1 MKTKQELLK
10 DSQDLT
16 KAIVNYHNFPLT
28 HSLAIAE
35 QFGKEHKNVLRDIKK
50 LKEWLN
56 HATGSKLSSLKEDS
70 PILGSENYIIS
81 ENHYL
86 DSKGEQRP
94 MYVINKN
101 VALFIIMGYTGDKA
115 KRIKFDFINRFAQ
128 LEEEIAS
135 KKDNYAGSKG
145 GYKGQFNRVKR
156 ENEELKIKVEK
167 LEHLGKQYQEDRL
180 KAETKLNIALKGML
194 EIVEKFEEVE
204 NGRS

>member
-35 QFGKEHKNVLRDIKK
+35 QFEKRHDHVMRDIKNI
-50 LKEWLN
+50 KERLN
-56 HATGSKLSSLKEDS
+56 KANEKDS
-70 PILGSENYIIS
+70 PNLGAPNNEIYFIS

-86 DSKGEQRP
+86 SEQGKELP
-94 MYVINKN
+94 LLVINKN
-101 VALFIIMGYTGDKA
+101 VALMLIIGYTGDKA
-115 KRIKFDFINRFAQ
+115 FKIKDQFIKRFSQ
-128 LEEEIAS
+128 LEEEIAN

-145 GYKGQFNRVKR
+145 GYKSQFNRVKR

-167 LEHLGKQYQEDRL
+167 LEHLGKQYQDDRL

-194 EIVEKFEEVE
+194 EIAEKLEEVE
-204 NGRS
+204 NGRA

>member
-16 KAIVNYHNFPLT
+16 KAIVNYNNFPLT

-35 QFGKEHKNVLRDIKK
+35 QFGKEHKHVMRDIKN

-56 HATGSKLSSLKEDS
+56 QAESLHS
-70 PILGSENYIIS
+70 PNLGSENYIIS

-86 DSKGEQRP
+86 NDRKQQQP

-101 VALFIIMGYTGDKA
+101 TALFIIMSYTGDKA
-115 KRIKFDFINRFAQ
+115 KRIKFDFINRFSQ
-128 LEEEIAS
+128 LEEEIAN

-167 LEHLGKQYQEDRL
+167 LEYLGKQYQDDRL

-194 EIVEKFEEVE
+194 EIAEKLEEVE
-204 NGRS
+204 NGRA